1 MNELIKKSE
10 ELAKKHEDLI
20 NEIMNSP
27 EIKQED
33 KDAISKIHQEF
44 KDEKNSYDKRIKE
57 NQHRKIIGYDP
68 ENFEPIYEKE

>member
-44 KDEKNSYDKRIKE
+44 KDETDSYNERLKE
-57 NQHRKIIGYDP
+57 NKHRKIIGYDP
-68 ENFEPIYEKE
+68 ENFEPIYEN